1 MDLLSKF
8 NDVKVNLTD
17 KITTTDRQFCEA
29 QQKAYDHALED
40 MTSLIGLLTTA
51 FDHQRDDLAPLNP
64 SPYESSYLGDIQI
77 SDLGDTKK
85 KMHNRFV
92 EKIVHYFERTYH
104 MELDNTAI
112 EDALI
117 PKLDIDWPTELQRKE
132 YAQEMKNLHLNYSD
146 VLERIFAQ
154 LGGFSFQEKALTELK
169 EKCYAFAWCDG
180 RKQVF
185 TQKKALV
192 SFSYGCSLSDYG
204 HRWSLY
210 ERLKP
215 VLKAACYFEYE
226 TLDFVPRCMQEML
239 FINFD
244 EPVVEISASKLD
256 SVKCF
261 KNGRVDLRFTSEAY
275 AREFAETFLG
285 TTERS
290 DLYA

>member
-92 EKIVHYFERTYH
+92 EKIVHYFESTYH

-117 PKLDIDWPTELQRKE
+117 PKL
-132 YAQEMKNLHLNYSD
+132 
-146 VLERIFAQ
+146 V
-154 LGGFSFQEKALTELK
+154 
-169 EKCYAFAWCDG
+169 
-180 RKQVF
+180 
-185 TQKKALV
+185 
-192 SFSYGCSLSDYG
+192 
-204 HRWSLY
+204 
-210 ERLKP
+210 
-215 VLKAACYFEYE
+215 
-226 TLDFVPRCMQEML
+226 
-239 FINFD
+239 
-244 EPVVEISASKLD
+244 
-256 SVKCF
+256 
-261 KNGRVDLRFTSEAY
+261 
-275 AREFAETFLG
+275 
-285 TTERS
+285 
-290 DLYA
+290 